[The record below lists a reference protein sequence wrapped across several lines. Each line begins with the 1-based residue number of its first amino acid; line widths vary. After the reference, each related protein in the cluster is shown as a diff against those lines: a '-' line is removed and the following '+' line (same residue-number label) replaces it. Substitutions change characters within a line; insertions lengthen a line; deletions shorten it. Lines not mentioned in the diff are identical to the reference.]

1 MKREKEGGK
10 QEMGRKGEINRG
22 GGKEEEKRE
31 EHITGETN
39 RRPTS

>member
-1 MKREKEGGK
+1 MKREKGENRRW
-10 QEMGRKGEINRG
+10 GRKGEINRG

-39 RRPTS
+39 RRSTS

>member
-1 MKREKEGGK
+1 MGG
-10 QEMGRKGEINRG
+10 GEINTG
-22 GGKEEEKRE
+22 GENEEEKRE